1 MNAVNAG
8 GAYGV
13 TTLFFRNRYLLVLS
27 IVVILVGGLSAIV
40 SLPRLEDPRIV
51 NRNPIVIT
59 AVPGASA
66 EHVETLVT
74 EVLEEALQE
83 VEAIKDIE
91 SSSLAGVS
99 IISVELNDSVTAAEN
114 QEIFSE
120 IRDQIGDA
128 LPLLPPEA
136 RVPFIDDKRGPAAF
150 TLIVAIRW
158 DQDTPAQLGILN
170 RLAEDLS
177 DRIRNVDGTELVRLY
192 GEPEEEITVTVDP
205 AELAELGLGAA
216 EVASLIA
223 AADSKTPAGVLR
235 GARSDVLL
243 EVQGE
248 LNSLERIAKIPLASG
263 RSQAVVR
270 IGDIAEVKRDWRRP
284 STEIALVDGQ
294 RSVLIAAR
302 MADGQ
307 RVDDWAHKVDVV
319 IDDFA
324 IFVGGGVVVDRI
336 FEQESYTTSQL
347 TALVKNLLAGAAVV
361 VGVVFVMMG
370 WRLAL
375 IVGLALPLVVS
386 MVLFGLQISGNA
398 IHQMSIYGII
408 VALGLLIDNAIV
420 MADEVTKNKAQGRSA
435 LEAVDGAVRHLF
447 SPLFSSTLTTVLAFA
462 PILLLPG
469 GVGDFVGSIGGGVI
483 MALIASLVVALT
495 ITAALSG
502 IFAKPTP
509 AGQAKRFWR
518 DGLGAAWLTGLYR
531 GGLGLGLRLPMAAI
545 LLACFLPASGFIAAR
560 SLGNEFFPSVDR
572 DMFEV
577 QVWLPGDSS
586 IENTRRQ
593 ADAIEAVIR
602 EVEQAERVYW
612 LVGGSFPTVYY
623 NLVMNKDN
631 SGHYAHAI
639 VTAESS
645 EAAKAMIDPLQAE
658 LDRRFPE
665 AQVVVG
671 QFGQGPPVVADVE
684 YRLYGPSMSVLQNLG
699 ERVRLALQLHPE
711 ILHTQ
716 ATMPRGEPKL
726 WLKADEDEAQLAGLT
741 LGDVASQLQ
750 ANLEGGVGGSVIENL
765 EQMPVRVR
773 YRDEQRSSLSN
784 IASMQFVHSG
794 GDDWVSLA
802 AIGEIALRPELG
814 GITRFDG
821 ERTNIIK
828 GYTRNDALPIDVTYA
843 VLDRLEADGF
853 TLPAGYRIELGGAIE
868 QDSEAKGKLMT
879 YVPILVTLTIATLIL
894 VFRSIKLALLL
905 GVVAGLSVG
914 LGLLA
919 TWLIQ
924 FPISFNTILGT
935 LGLIGLAFNNSI
947 VVLAA
952 IRADPEAR
960 AGDRQAI
967 AERIIGTTR
976 HILSTTLTTIGGFLP
991 LLIIVGGDFWPSLAI
1006 VLAGGVGGSMIL
1018 ALVFVPAVYVL
1029 MNRENSVSRP
1039 EPAVTRIIA
1048 LAGGAA

>member
-1 MNAVNAG
+1 MVSAALRRSPHR
-8 GAYGV
+8 
-13 TTLFFRNRYLLVLS
+13 TT
-27 IVVILVGGLSAIV
+27 
-40 SLPRLEDPRIV
+40 
-51 NRNPIVIT
+51 
-59 AVPGASA
+59 
-66 EHVETLVT
+66 
-74 EVLEEALQE
+74 
-83 VEAIKDIE
+83 
-91 SSSLAGVS
+91 
-99 IISVELNDSVTAAEN
+99 
-114 QEIFSE
+114 
-120 IRDQIGDA
+120 
-128 LPLLPPEA
+128 A
-136 RVPFIDDKRGPAAF
+136 R
-150 TLIVAIRW
+150 
-158 DQDTPAQLGILN
+158 
-170 RLAEDLS
+170 
-177 DRIRNVDGTELVRLY
+177 
-192 GEPEEEITVTVDP
+192 
-205 AELAELGLGAA
+205 
-216 EVASLIA
+216 
-223 AADSKTPAGVLR
+223 
-235 GARSDVLL
+235 
-243 EVQGE
+243 
-248 LNSLERIAKIPLASG
+248 
-263 RSQAVVR
+263 
-270 IGDIAEVKRDWRRP
+270 
-284 STEIALVDGQ
+284 
-294 RSVLIAAR
+294 
-302 MADGQ
+302 
-307 RVDDWAHKVDVV
+307 
-319 IDDFA
+319 
-324 IFVGGGVVVDRI
+324 
-336 FEQESYTTSQL
+336 SYTTSQL

-726 WLKADEDEAQLAGLT
+726 WLKADEDEAQLAGVT